1 MNSNYKNI
9 IISLFKILCLIFFSK
24 IILDSIQLESLK
36 LSIPMHII
44 LIISLIALILLA
56 TKQKKWF
63 LIVFF
68 ILGILFIGI
77 SLFKLI
83 IHL

>member
-83 IHL
+83 NI